1 MLKAALELIGQI
13 PATFWGVVCGSFFS
27 ILGVWL
33 SNRASTSRL
42 RDQFAHE
49 REVKASERELAL
61 KKEIYLAATEAISAA
76 MSGINNIANL
86 EMPNDK
92 VLAQYQEKSPAIS
105 KLHVVADLP
114 LLQAALRFSG
124 AFSSAVLKAFAGR
137 ARLLVEVNR
146 IAILDRTAARH
157 GKDAEGVLE
166 MIKQYNI
173 NGVNDP
179 RKWDLLQRNFEYSQK
194 QRTDASTQATALR
207 EGLAVKRVELTRQC
221 VAATNEIAVLLFPY
235 LAAVRS
241 ELQIPVA
248 VGAYRQSFEEML
260 SQQNLDFDQY
270 LMDVSAIAGAT
281 KSAEKTG
288 A

>member
-1 MLKAALELIGQI
+1 
-13 PATFWGVVCGSFFS
+13 
-27 ILGVWL
+27 
-33 SNRASTSRL
+33 
-42 RDQFAHE
+42 
-49 REVKASERELAL
+49 
-61 KKEIYLAATEAISAA
+61 
-76 MSGINNIANL
+76 
-86 EMPNDK
+86 
-92 VLAQYQEKSPAIS
+92 
-105 KLHVVADLP
+105 
-114 LLQAALRFSG
+114 
-124 AFSSAVLKAFAGR
+124 
-137 ARLLVEVNR
+137 VNR
-146 IAILDRTAARH
+146 IAIFDRTAARH

-207 EGLAVKRVELTRQC
+207 EVLAVKRVELTRQC